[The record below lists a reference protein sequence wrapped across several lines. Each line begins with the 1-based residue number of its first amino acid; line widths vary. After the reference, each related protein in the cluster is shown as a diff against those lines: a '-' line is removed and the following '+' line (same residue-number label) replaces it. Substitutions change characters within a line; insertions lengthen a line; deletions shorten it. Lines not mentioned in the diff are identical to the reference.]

1 MGVFGVTLTRIIYVQ
16 FTFLI
21 LNEALKKEIEFTCM
35 ILLILLSGSMFK
47 GDFIALSGVFL
58 VEELIGDSDFT
69 NWATLALFMSISF
82 LASFVLEWVSIFLV
96 FIQVLVPVISH
107 LGYDL
112 VWFCVLYL
120 IITKMINLTLLMV
133 LVGIRCLEIT
143 LPNMLK
149 VAILFIVW

>member
-1 MGVFGVTLTRIIYVQ
+1 MGVFGAILMRIVYVQ

-21 LNEALKKEIEFTCM
+21 LNEALKKEIELTCM
-35 ILLILLSGSMFK
+35 KLLILLSGSMIS

-120 IITKMINLTLLMV
+120 IITKTINLTLLMV
-133 LVGIRCLEIT
+133 PVGIRCLEIT
-143 LPNMLK
+143 FPNMLK